1 MKNRKVLRMWGMALL
16 VLFVSAFGAFGGEKV
31 IQIAGFEPGTCD
43 VQKTTSEY
51 FVPINCFDRLV
62 ECVTG
67 ENGYPELVPGLAE
80 SWEVSEDGLV
90 YTFHLRKGVKFHNG
104 EELKADD
111 VIYTFDRML
120 DPETKALNTNNFD
133 HVLGAQARM
142 DGETPTTEGFKAL
155 DDYTVQ
161 ITLRE
166 PFAPF
171 LARLSDYAS
180 SVYNRKFTEEVGQ
193 DFGLSA
199 ETVCGTG
206 AFKLAEYVLN
216 DHLVLEAFDDYYQGR
231 SKLDKVIA
239 KIIPD
244 AETMRMMFETGEI
257 DIFDCDQAIS
267 QLPYF
272 LGNPKWKDH
281 IHKGL
286 RVGIYYVH
294 LNQLKEPFTD
304 VRVRKAF
311 QMAVDRQK
319 ILESMFHGDGVLANG
334 LMPKGLIGYNPDIQK
349 IEYNPEKAK
358 ALLAEAGYPDGVDMA
373 LVQVSGWSNKW
384 VRMNEIIQAM
394 VKKAGFNV
402 EIKQMDEASYYSIRN
417 KGDMDPYT
425 QSWSFGVND
434 PDSIFYMFF
443 ADNDGGRHRS
453 WNNQNKQSIEDIK
466 RARTIINP
474 EERLALYRAIENTL
488 VHEDAAILPLFSVD
502 HLYVVNPRVKGFQ
515 VPWTGWSDMSYFG
528 MDVEE

>member
-1 MKNRKVLRMWGMALL
+1 MVLVMG
-16 VLFVSAFGAFGGEKV
+16 AFGAFGGEKI

-51 FVPINCFDRLV
+51 FVPINCYDRLV
-62 ECVTG
+62 ECITG

-104 EELKADD
+104 LEMTADD
-111 VIYTFDRML
+111 VVYTFDRML
-120 DPETKALNTNNFD
+120 DPETKALNTTNFD
-133 HVLGAQARM
+133 YVLGAQARM
-142 DGETPTTEGFKAL
+142 NGEAESTEGLKAL

-166 PFAPF
+166 SFAPF

-180 SVYNRKFTEEVGQ
+180 SVYNREFTEEVGQ
-193 DFGLSA
+193 DFGLAA

-206 AFKLAEYVLN
+206 AFKLMEYVIN

-231 SKLDKVIA
+231 SKIDKVVA

-272 LGNPKWKDH
+272 LEHPKWKDC

-319 ILESMFHGDGVLANG
+319 ILDSMFHGDGVLADG
-334 LMPKGLIGYNPDIQK
+334 LMPKGLIGYNPDIQQ

-358 ALLAEAGYPDGVDMA
+358 ALLAEAGYPDGVNMA
-373 LVQVSGWSNKW
+373 LVQVASWSSKW

-394 VKKAGFNV
+394 AKKAGFNV
-402 EIKQMDEASYYSIRN
+402 EIKQLDDLY
-417 KGDMDPYT
+417 
-425 QSWSFGVND
+425 
-434 PDSIFYMFF
+434 
-443 ADNDGGRHRS
+443 
-453 WNNQNKQSIEDIK
+453 
-466 RARTIINP
+466 P
-474 EERLALYRAIENTL
+474 EGKKLALIQK
-488 VHEDAAILPLFSVD
+488 LPEIKT
-502 HLYVVNPRVKGFQ
+502 VKKISFFINA
-515 VPWTGWSDMSYFG
+515 PPLKRYIR
-528 MDVEE
+528 E